1 VLETVIA
8 CAARTGAA
16 AGSRSIRLCLAIL
29 LRLAQLCPG
38 HLLRD
43 HSPSLLQEAAAARGR
58 RVPRQVADGT
68 CWSDLLRCLLHRPGL
83 LRHLHRL
90 KTVCHPHPIQ
100 GGAQYSAAMAPALGI
115 SPVAPSTSSV
125 DLATSENMRPITRS
139 QSGIVKPKVYTD
151 GTVRWGMLASSS
163 DEEPTSVQRALVI
176 QSGLKP

>member
-1 VLETVIA
+1 MCRTDGSSSRLEVDPPVPGDSPA
-8 CAARTGAA
+8 PGAA
-16 AGSRSIRLCLAIL
+16 LSGASSPGSQPIIAAGGSSSTGEARAQASGRRDMLVGSSALSSASAGSSAPSPPAEDGVSPASDPRGSTV
-29 LRLAQLCPG
+29 QL
-38 HLLRD
+38 D
-43 HSPSLLQEAAAARGR
+43 AREF
-58 RVPRQVADGT
+58 
-68 CWSDLLRCLLHRPGL
+68 
-83 LRHLHRL
+83 
-90 KTVCHPHPIQ
+90 
-100 GGAQYSAAMAPALGI
+100 AAMAPALGI